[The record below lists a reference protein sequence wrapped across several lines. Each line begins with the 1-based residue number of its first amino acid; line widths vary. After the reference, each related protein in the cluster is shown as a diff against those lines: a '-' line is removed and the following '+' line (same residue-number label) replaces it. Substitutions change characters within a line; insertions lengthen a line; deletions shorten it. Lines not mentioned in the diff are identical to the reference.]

1 MQTYICFFHFRVAVA
16 FYSLLSGEG
25 GILRHWGCCLQC
37 QGSDEV
43 QPGVDQA
50 PLAQFCPIY
59 GLCLAGPTAV
69 ETFLNH

>member
-1 MQTYICFFHFRVAVA
+1 MGF
-16 FYSLLSGEG
+16 
-25 GILRHWGCCLQC
+25 LRHWGCCLQC